1 MCEVHDSQLKM
12 VVKIDDLLT
21 SLYITVTLP
30 ACLLRVTT
38 VTIFVDCKLHPVKI
52 EEYFDDQLSVRSSYV
67 S

>member
-1 MCEVHDSQLKM
+1 MNGPAVFKRSLTRRHSTRRSSMCEVHDSQLKM

-38 VTIFVDCKLHPVKI
+38 VTIFVD
-52 EEYFDDQLSVRSSYV
+52 
-67 S
+67 

>member
-38 VTIFVDCKLHPVKI
+38 VTI
-52 EEYFDDQLSVRSSYV
+52 SVHHVFFKTFLRQTRITRVQGNYMD
-67 S
+67 